1 MNHKVKIILIST
13 MFIMTLFVCAK
24 ADSISASGSEEKK
37 IEDITSK
44 IFPSV
49 VKVVVRNRTKRVA
62 TGVIINKKGHIVTTA
77 LVSPR
82 DEEVTVITSQGKRA
96 KAEFL
101 GLDPET
107 YIALLRVKEKGLTPI
122 TMGNTKELSPGS
134 WIGVVSFSPEN
145 TPAVT
150 QGIVSSVSENSLR
163 LNAWVISGS
172 SGSPVVNK
180 EGHMVGLL
188 RGIYSE
194 DKPIVFQFR
203 EKDVAGSGYV
213 YSRGQAPSSGLAK
226 AVPVELVGKIAD
238 EIGKKG
244 KVERGW
250 LGVSIADTEEG
261 RVEIVEVEAESPAEL
276 ANLKKGDTIL
286 KVEGKSIVNA
296 KMLVSEIRKRKPG
309 KNITLEV
316 ERNGKTLKVKVKLG
330 EHSKKA
336 IKREFELRFPELF
349 PTPEFQKLPPKF
361 PEMPKRKLLRTWEHR
376 KYIGVYLEELSLEL
390 SQHLG
395 LKEGRGLFVS
405 KFSEDS
411 PAERAGLKVGDV
423 IVETDGERV
432 ETINE
437 LGGII
442 QDKKKGEKVK
452 IKFLRDKKMRTVEVE
467 VKEEERGGIFGWE
480 YYPKSWEGYAKS
492 WEDYTKSMEKSRKK
506 WKDQYEKWQDKY
518 KKELKEIK
526 ESALKRIS
534 EETKDA
540 VEEIRLDVMRE
551 SWITKV

>member
-1 MNHKVKIILIST
+1 MNHKVKIIFIST
-13 MFIMTLFVCAK
+13 VFLMTLFVNVK
-24 ADSISASGSEEKK
+24 ADSVSGIGGQEKK
-37 IEDITSK
+37 IEDITNK
-44 IFPSV
+44 VFPSI
-49 VKVVVRNRTKRVA
+49 VKVVVRNHSKRVA

-82 DEEVTVITSQGKRA
+82 DEEITVITSQGKRV

-101 GLDPET
+101 GLDSET

-145 TPAVT
+145 RPAVT

-213 YSRGQAPSSGLAK
+213 YSMGQAPSSGLAK
-226 AVPVELVGKIAD
+226 AVPVELVEEIAA

-250 LGVSIADTEEG
+250 LGVSITDTEDG
-261 RVEIVEVEAESPAEL
+261 RVEIVEVEEESPAEL
-276 ANLKKGDTIL
+276 ANLKEGDIIL
-286 KVEGKSIVNA
+286 KVEGKRIVNG

-309 KNITLEV
+309 KNITLEI
-316 ERNGKTLKVKVKLG
+316 ERNGKILEVKVKLG
-330 EHSKKA
+330 EYPERA

-349 PTPEFQKLPPKF
+349 PTPGFPKLPPKL
-361 PEMPKRKLLRTWEHR
+361 PEMPRRKLLRALEHR
-376 KYIGVYLEELSLEL
+376 KYIGVYLEELSREL

-395 LKEGRGLFVS
+395 VKKGRGLFIS

-423 IVETDGERV
+423 IVEADGQRI
-432 ETINE
+432 ETVSQ
-437 LGGII
+437 LGEII

-452 IKFLRDKKMRTVEVE
+452 IKFLRDKKTRTVDVEVE
-467 VKEEERGGIFGWE
+467 EEKRGGIFGWE
-480 YYPKSWEGYAKS
+480 YYPKYWGDFGKY
-492 WEDYTKSMEKSRKK
+492 WEDYTKSMEKSRKE
-506 WKDQYEKWQDKY
+506 WKDQNLLLFQFH
-518 KKELKEIK
+518 L
-526 ESALKRIS
+526 S
-534 EETKDA
+534 EGE
-540 VEEIRLDVMRE
+540 
-551 SWITKV
+551 

>member
-13 MFIMTLFVCAK
+13 LFLMTLFVCAK
-24 ADSISASGSEEKK
+24 ADSISANGGEEKK

-194 DKPIVFQFR
+194 NKPIVFQFR

-213 YSRGQAPSSGLAK
+213 YSMGQAPSSGLAK
-226 AVPVELVGKIAD
+226 AIPVELVEEIAD

-261 RVEIVEVEAESPAEL
+261 RVEIVEVEEESPAEL
-276 ANLKKGDTIL
+276 ANLKEGDTIL
-286 KVEGKSIVNA
+286 KVEGKSVANA

-330 EHSKKA
+330 EHPEKA

-349 PTPEFQKLPPKF
+349 PTPGFPKFPPKF

-376 KYIGVYLEELSLEL
+376 KYIGVYLERLSPEL

-395 LKEGRGLFVS
+395 AKEGRGLFVS

-423 IVETDGERV
+423 IVEADGERI

-442 QDKKKGEKVK
+442 RDKKKGEKVK

-480 YYPKSWEGYAKS
+480 YYPKYWEDYAKS
-492 WEDYTKSMEKSRKK
+492 MEESRKK
-506 WKDQYEKWQDKY
+506 WKDQYKKWQDKY

-526 ESALKRIS
+526 ESVLKRIS

-540 VEEIRLDVMRE
+540 AEEIRLDVIRE
-551 SWITKV
+551 FWIIKV